1 MIAVTDCICEQSSA
15 SPQRDAY
22 YPGKVRPV
30 IRTYS
35 APLPLTNPTFF
46 QPMTSVAG
54 STTAE
59 FGFDPS
65 MATDPEL
72 LSIKQQIRNSVLQKS
87 KDKDKKMVSCF
98 LIVVCGHRPKTKE
111 LLELLLL
118 LLFTFWFNSSF

>member
-1 MIAVTDCICEQSSA
+1 MSSANTNVTLLAVTDCICEQSSA

-87 KDKDKKMVSCF
+87 KDKDKKMVSNF
-98 LIVVCGHRPKTKE
+98 YYQPPNLKI
-111 LLELLLL
+111 
-118 LLFTFWFNSSF
+118 SFKC